1 MFFRKIAL
9 ILLLLT
15 LIVSAKAQQADSVYT
30 LQQCIDLA
38 IKNNLDVK
46 KSGTQL
52 ERAKVN
58 SRQARE
64 NLLPNLN
71 GNIYESISNGRS
83 QDPTTYNYV
92 TQRITYG
99 QYNLSTNVTL
109 FNGMNLIN
117 IIKQNS
123 LLYQAGKM
131 DFQQIKDITTINITA
146 LYLQELSS
154 EDQLNQANLQF
165 DASKVNVDRVTAL
178 NNAGSITPTDYLNIK
193 GTHDNDA
200 LAVVNAKNAVIT
212 AKLNLLEA
220 MNVPFSTTV
229 KFARLTAD
237 QLPAN
242 YDQGPDQI
250 YSSAL
255 SNLAVVKAA
264 DLRVKAAEKE
274 VSAAKG
280 KYYPNIS
287 LGAGIGTNFSN
298 TNPASFT
305 SQFRNNYSYGPSLQ
319 VQIPILNWFQTRN
332 NVAKAKIDLE
342 DAKNASDGTQVQL
355 KQQIAQAYS
364 NMTTAYDRYHVLLQ
378 QVETYKESYR
388 VTQAK
393 FENGVVTADI
403 FVLSKQNLDAA
414 NINLISARYDY
425 ITRIKIL
432 DYYQGK
438 LSSFK

>member
-1 MFFRKIAL
+1 
-9 ILLLLT
+9 
-15 LIVSAKAQQADSVYT
+15 
-30 LQQCIDLA
+30 
-38 IKNNLDVK
+38 
-46 KSGTQL
+46 
-52 ERAKVN
+52 
-58 SRQARE
+58 
-64 NLLPNLN
+64 
-71 GNIYESISNGRS
+71 
-83 QDPTTYNYV
+83 
-92 TQRITYG
+92 
-99 QYNLSTNVTL
+99 
-109 FNGMNLIN
+109 
-117 IIKQNS
+117 
-123 LLYQAGKM
+123 M
-131 DFQQIKDITTINITA
+131 DFQQVKDITTINITA

-165 DASKVNVDRVTAL
+165 EASKVNVDRVTAL

-200 LAVVNAKNAVIT
+200 LTVVNAKNGVIT

-237 QLPAN
+237 QMPAN

-438 LSSFK
+438 LSSFQ